1 MIQFNNNPTLKVTE
15 QELVKVLNSIGLNW
29 YGSEN
34 LTTNDMQLIEDKL
47 DVCLEIKQNKDIIFH
62 DLNYNFED

>member
-34 LTTNDMQLIEDKL
+34 LTTNDMQIIEDKL
-47 DVCLEIKQNKDIIFH
+47 DVCLEIRQNKDIIFH
-62 DLNYNFED
+62 DLNYNWED

>member
-15 QELVKVLNSIGLNW
+15 QELIKVLNSIGLNW

-34 LTTNDMQLIEDKL
+34 LTTNDMQIIEDKL
-47 DVCLEIKQNKDIIFH
+47 DVCLEIRQNKDIIFH
-62 DLNYNFED
+62 DLNYNWED